1 MPIIKI
7 ADRTVTRR
15 VDRKVQDRTGIVQAN
30 PHEDLAKVALIQRQ
44 GKQAALGLA
53 TGFGAR
59 LGAISSTM
67 AHETHN
73 ILVLG
78 FDDRDMA
85 RAVNEVVKMG
95 GGLVIVSSGKGAG
108 KTGSAGRGP
117 DVRPARC
124 RPWPGKWRD
133 LSESLRE
140 LGSTLEDPILT
151 LSFLSFTSLIELRI
165 TLSGIYEVKT
175 GKILYNAIRS

>member
-1 MPIIKI
+1 MIIPFTWPPIEPEFFHFQVPHQDPLPVIKI
-7 ADRTVTRR
+7 DDRTVTRR
-15 VDRKVQDRTGIVQAN
+15 VDRKVQDPKGTVQAD
-30 PHEDLAKVALIQRQ
+30 PQEDLAKVALIQRQ

-95 GGLVIVSSGKGAG
+95 GGLVIVSRGKLLGRLALPVGGLMSDQPGAG
-108 KTGSAGRGP
+108 AG
-117 DVRPARC
+117 
-124 RPWPGKWRD
+124 PGN
-133 LSESLRE
+133 
-140 LGSTLEDPILT
+140 G
-151 LSFLSFTSLIELRI
+151 
-165 TLSGIYEVKT
+165 
-175 GKILYNAIRS
+175 AICPSP